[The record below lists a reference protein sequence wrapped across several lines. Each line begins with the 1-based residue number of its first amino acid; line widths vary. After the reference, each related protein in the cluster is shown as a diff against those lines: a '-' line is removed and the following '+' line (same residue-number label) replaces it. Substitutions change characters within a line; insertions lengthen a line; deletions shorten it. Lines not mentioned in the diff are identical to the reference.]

1 MLTKQEYINFKKKI
15 EAEYKAKLDHLN
27 ALAPEMEKE
36 IQKEEKVKEDVR
48 LNRKKF
54 KLTPLMKKAI
64 ATNEGEFDTEKVKK
78 WIQKFEP
85 EFDMP
90 NIVISG
96 RLIREAK
103 RVDSTIEVVSKGSG
117 STPTIYR
124 KKELKVEK
132 TS

>member
-27 ALAPEMEKE
+27 ALAPEMAKE
-36 IQKEEKVKEDVR
+36 IQQEEKVKEDVR